1 MSSVSYHSL
10 LQIAFAFGATFL
22 STFPRK
28 FTIATNV
35 VGLSAIHTPFVR
47 IPERLAAHPDPSVR
61 LFYSHWNTG
70 QGEWAARGYVGD
82 GTLGGLERTDEL
94 TANVAGYVSGRP
106 AL

>member
-1 MSSVSYHSL
+1 ML
-10 LQIAFAFGATFL
+10 PLGPGETAPQKREPT
-22 STFPRK
+22 P
-28 FTIATNV
+28 
-35 VGLSAIHTPFVR
+35 IHTPFVR

-82 GTLGGLERTDEL
+82 GTLGGLKRTDGL
-94 TANVAGYVSGRP
+94 TANVSGYVSGRP